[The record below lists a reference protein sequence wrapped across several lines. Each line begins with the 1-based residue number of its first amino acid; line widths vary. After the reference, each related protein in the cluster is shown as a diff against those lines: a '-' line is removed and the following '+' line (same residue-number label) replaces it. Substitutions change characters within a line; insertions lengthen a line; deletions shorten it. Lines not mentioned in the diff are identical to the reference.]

1 MIDLRQVSTQALAY
15 LGDCVLEMRVREHL
29 VESGISSSGKLNAE
43 ALSFVRA
50 GAQAEAMKK
59 LLPLLS
65 EEEAGYF
72 RRGRNI
78 GHSSV
83 PKNAT
88 VSDYRTATGM
98 EALFG
103 FLHLAGRQ
111 ERIAELFAAAYLSPT
126 EEQAQQTQSV
136 EQ

>member
-1 MIDLRQVSTQALAY
+1 MIDIREVSTQALAY
-15 LGDCVLEMRVREHL
+15 LGDCVLEMQVREHL
-29 VESGISSSGKLNAE
+29 VNTGLSTSGHLNEA

-50 GAQAEAMKK
+50 SAQAEAMKK
-59 LLPLLS
+59 LLPVLS
-65 EEEAGYF
+65 EEEEAYF
-72 RRGRNI
+72 RRGRNL

-103 FLHLAGRQ
+103 FLHLAGRG
-111 ERIAELFAAAYLSPT
+111 ERIAELFRLAYLEPNG
-126 EEQAQQTQSV
+126 E
-136 EQ
+136 

>member
-1 MIDLRQVSTQALAY
+1 MIDIREVSTQALAY
-15 LGDCVLEMRVREHL
+15 LGDCVLEMQVREHL
-29 VESGISSSGKLNAE
+29 VCKGLSTSGHLNEA

-50 GAQAEAMKK
+50 SAQAEAMKK
-59 LLPLLS
+59 LLPVLS
-65 EEEAGYF
+65 EEEEAYF
-72 RRGRNI
+72 RRGRNL

-103 FLHLAGRQ
+103 FLHLSGRR
-111 ERIAELFAAAYLSPT
+111 ERIAELFALAYLK
-126 EEQAQQTQSV
+126 EDAE
-136 EQ
+136 

>member
-1 MIDLRQVSTQALAY
+1 MKKSSILATVALIITAAIW
-15 LGDCVLEMRVREHL
+15 G
-29 VESGISSSGKLNAE
+29 
-43 ALSFVRA
+43 LSYS
-50 GAQAEAMKK
+50 AQAEAMKR
-59 LLPLLS
+59 LLPLLT

-111 ERIAELFAAAYLSPT
+111 ERIAELFRTNLAGEVT
-126 EEQAQQTQSV
+126 V
-136 EQ
+136 G

>member
-1 MIDLRQVSTQALAY
+1 MIDLRQISTQALAY
-15 LGDCVLEMRVREHL
+15 LGDCVIEMRVREHL
-29 VESGISSSGKLNAE
+29 VEKGIASSGKLNAE

-50 GAQAEAMKK
+50 SAQAEAMKK
-59 LLPLLS
+59 LLPLLT

-88 VSDYRTATGM
+88 VSDYRTATGL

-103 FLHLAGRQ
+103 FLHLAGRE
-111 ERIAELFAAAYLSPT
+111 ERIAELFSAAYLTPT
-126 EEQAQQTQSV
+126 DEQAQEMQSF
-136 EQ
+136 ED